1 MTTPMPRPCIHC
13 WKMLLSPCIL
23 SAMQKAFAPGMDCHG
38 QAFAQKASRPCTAA
52 TACQRLYP
60 AVLSAGGAQAQH
72 AARQQLGGLP
82 CPCRLAGDLPARF
95 GTVKVDE
102 LTISGVENNTMVC
115 GEPVSVQL
123 RMHLGEMKPQEILV
137 QLVIERALINGS
149 FRDKPEILR
158 LGQRAGE
165 NGQDGMRY
173 TASYIPSFSGHYRY
187 GVRIMPVHPA
197 QACRW
202 KRIIFSGPERFTAL
216 CGMKA

>member
-1 MTTPMPRPCIHC
+1 MV
-13 WKMLLSPCIL
+13 SPKQCAACHEKEVAQHQPSHHAKGGQIL
-23 SAMQKAFAPGMDCHG
+23 ASLDNIMGEVIGGPAAVNAGCLQCHG
-38 QAFAQKASRPCTAA
+38 
-52 TACQRLYP
+52 
-60 AVLSAGGAQAQH
+60 
-72 AARQQLGGLP
+72 
-82 CPCRLAGDLPARF
+82 

-137 QLVIERALINGS
+137 QLVIGQALINGS

-158 LGQRAGE
+158 LEPRSGE

-197 QACRW
+197 QASPLETDNILW
-202 KRIIFSGPERFTAL
+202 A
-216 CGMKA
+216 